1 MFGLI
6 VAMQSLPQETNLQ
19 IATAVSAG
27 IGLVYPWNAKVSSA
41 GGRRAGRR
49 GGLTKITKSATVFL
63 GAPFLG
69 ECRGR
74 GPRGGGAE
82 LAADVSANRRHVG
95 APTPPG
101 RL

>member
-6 VAMQSLPQETNLQ
+6 VAMQSLPAETNVQ

-49 GGLTKITKSATVFL
+49 GGLTDSNPTKFGYLTDGKLPTKYPMHYVPEVLMTVL
-63 GAPFLG
+63 TGAGLYCLFT
-69 ECRGR
+69 
-74 GPRGGGAE
+74 
-82 LAADVSANRRHVG
+82 SKK
-95 APTPPG
+95 
-101 RL
+101 

>member
-6 VAMQSLPQETNLQ
+6 VAMQSLPAETNVQ

-49 GGLTKITKSATVFL
+49 GVRT
-63 GAPFLG
+63 
-69 ECRGR
+69 
-74 GPRGGGAE
+74 
-82 LAADVSANRRHVG
+82 D
-95 APTPPG
+95 
-101 RL
+101 